1 MDEAAVITRP
11 PLRFV
16 TDYFVDASLGIE
28 SKISA
33 ASANEEGVVFAGEMS
48 QALLAGLSANPKFQ
62 MILSKSSYLPD
73 CKFEIF

>member
-1 MDEAAVITRP
+1 LDEEAVITRP

-33 ASANEEGVVFAGEMS
+33 ASANEEGVVFVGETW
-48 QALLAGLSANPKFQ
+48 QGIACWTTANPKFQ

-73 CKFEIF
+73 CKAEIF